1 MEREYPPENV
11 LAICSNEFPISLFLL
26 ICSGDHPLHRW
37 DLDKDLSLHWMCGS
51 WPGSDPFDC

>member
-1 MEREYPPENV
+1 MEREYPQKMFWLFV
-11 LAICSNEFPISLFLL
+11 LTNFLFHFFYL
-26 ICSGDHPLHRW
+26 SVPLHRW